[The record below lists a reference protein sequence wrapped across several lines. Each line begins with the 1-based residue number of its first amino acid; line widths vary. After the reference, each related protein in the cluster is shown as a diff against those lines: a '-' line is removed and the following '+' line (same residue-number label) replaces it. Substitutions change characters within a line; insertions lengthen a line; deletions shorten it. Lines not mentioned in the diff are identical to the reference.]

1 MNTISILLSSVLQL
15 SGVGKKMTIV
25 VPTEDGIDMQDIR
38 LLAGEGRLSQKTIQ
52 QAVDIIRKQR
62 TKLEARS

>member
-1 MNTISILLSSVLQL
+1 MDTTSTLLSSVLQL
-15 SGVGKKMTIV
+15 SGAGKKMIIII
-25 VPTEDGIDMQDIR
+25 PTEDGIDMQDIR
-38 LLAGEGRLSQKTIQ
+38 LMAGEGKLSQKTIQ